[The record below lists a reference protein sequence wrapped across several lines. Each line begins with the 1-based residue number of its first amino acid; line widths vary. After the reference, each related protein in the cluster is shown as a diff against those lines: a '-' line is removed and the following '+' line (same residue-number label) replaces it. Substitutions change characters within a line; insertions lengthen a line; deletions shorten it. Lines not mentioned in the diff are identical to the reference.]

1 METRPEHG
9 IDELIAE
16 LAQARERVEAI
27 YSKLRHARDTTLP
40 RIGRTDDSALVVAGY
55 LETYYTALETFFVR
69 VSGYF
74 ENDLPPGRWHASLLE
89 KMNLE
94 IEGIRTK
101 VVGDGNLVR
110 LRELLRFRHFR
121 RYYVEMGY
129 DWARIDFLLGT
140 LDGAHPAVLNDF
152 GAFEAFL
159 RELRGRTLPE

>member
-74 ENDLPPGRWHASLLE
+74 ENDLPPGGWHASLLE

-94 IEGIRTK
+94 ME
-101 VVGDGNLVR
+101 
-110 LRELLRFRHFR
+110 
-121 RYYVEMGY
+121 Y
-129 DWARIDFLLGT
+129 DWARIDFLLAT
-140 LDGAHPAVLNDF
+140 LDGAHPAVLKDL
-152 GAFEAFL
+152 GAFGAFL
-159 RELRGRTLPE
+159 REVRGRTSPE

>member
-94 IEGIRTK
+94 ME
-101 VVGDGNLVR
+101 
-110 LRELLRFRHFR
+110 
-121 RYYVEMGY
+121 Y
-129 DWARIDFLLGT
+129 DWARIDFLLAT
-140 LDGAHPAVLNDF
+140 LDGAHPAVLNDL
-152 GAFEAFL
+152 GAFDAFL
-159 RELRGRTLPE
+159 REVRGRTSPE